1 MFYNMNM
8 SITTIYFIQHL
19 DPEKNKSKP
28 LSIKGLKNRS
38 LVTEYLCDKK
48 INLIFSN
55 PYKKIIETIKP
66 FADSI
71 KCDINISDAF
81 QDNQP
86 ENQCFDEH
94 LNIEQKKIYDKLQER
109 NIAALQKI
117 IKENRDKN
125 IVIGIPR
132 LALATILSYYNDS
145 KLFANSTPL
154 AVKMVFD
161 DDQYQ
166 KHEYIDLFRHSE
178 SHNDITLKTENDMFY
193 YSVRGIIKQSN
204 KYLVMRVTK
213 PDGSQSSFH
222 FPGGHVEVGEEAEQT
237 IRREILEEVGCEV
250 KDVNLFAFIENFWK
264 YNGMLGHGIE
274 LAFITTPLTP
284 LKTEDYHKIEV
295 DKNVEKKLEFKWLTT
310 NELKNFDVRPAII
323 KDIIIS
329 GKTKIIQHVVQRP

>member
-1 MFYNMNM
+1 M
-8 SITTIYFIQHL
+8 
-19 DPEKNKSKP
+19 
-28 LSIKGLKNRS
+28 
-38 LVTEYLCDKK
+38 
-48 INLIFSN
+48 
-55 PYKKIIETIKP
+55 
-66 FADSI
+66 
-71 KCDINISDAF
+71 
-81 QDNQP
+81 
-86 ENQCFDEH
+86 
-94 LNIEQKKIYDKLQER
+94 QER
-109 NIAALQKI
+109 NIAALQNI
-117 IKENRDKN
+117 IKESRDKN

-132 LALATILSYYNDS
+132 LALATILSYYNDF
-145 KLFANSTPL
+145 KLFVISTPL

-213 PDGSQSSFH
+213 PDGSQNSFH

-284 LKTEDYHKIEV
+284 LKTEDYYKIEV